1 MSLAGVSDK
10 HSFVIRGGN
19 LSGGGQKGRGEV
31 RRGVG
36 GGRWDGDNICQLHL
50 GYAGVTWSPT
60 HPGELGCLQISHG
73 SILGRRGLLV
83 NDSRSTSIVSQIV
96 MR

>member
-1 MSLAGVSDK
+1 M
-10 HSFVIRGGN
+10 
-19 LSGGGQKGRGEV
+19 SGGGQKGRGEV

-36 GGRWDGDNICQLHL
+36 GGMVIIFCQLHL

-73 SILGRRGLLV
+73 SILGGGRG
-83 NDSRSTSIVSQIV
+83 SC
-96 MR
+96 